1 MGWPAQSV
9 LSLVLQAH
17 SIPRGTAYNMIQD
30 QECKANGDLGSWDGY
45 VRGKWYLARVPEGEA
60 GWMEKIVRA
69 AKNLQVL
76 CGCLG
81 SER

>member
-17 SIPRGTAYNMIQD
+17 SIPRGRAYNMIQD

-60 GWMEKIVRA
+60 GWMEKKNRKKEWLRERPRA
-69 AKNLQVL
+69 K
-76 CGCLG
+76 LG
-81 SER
+81 IQ